1 MNNLSQLL
9 TPTPTGRTRMK
20 INFMVSCVITCLILL
35 CAVPS
40 SWAQSRP
47 AGNNDESTAAQ
58 LATRDLATLKESAQL
73 SKLQEDYVYN
83 MFLGKY
89 QYLEQHEAT
98 GPRWELNMQASAR
111 KLRELLGED
120 VYLRLIDLGLINRW
134 FGINEK
140 N

>member
-1 MNNLSQLL
+1 
-9 TPTPTGRTRMK
+9 
-20 INFMVSCVITCLILL
+20 MVSCVITCLILL